1 MRSKIIKR
9 KLNKIVDDLTNIFG
23 SRTLA
28 GNVVLFN
35 HYLIVSVLAIYF
47 LINEFNLLSIVL
59 VLILLITN
67 IIADGC
73 LYLKL
78 ERACFNDKKWFG
90 AWNILGTSLL
100 KYLDLNS
107 NKIIRFFMI
116 AVIVFII
123 FMIHKCYRYF
133 YVLTEEEKEKINIYY
148 TTDLL
153 CLIPFGLMLIHLLYF
168 LII

>member
-9 KLNKIVDDLTNIFG
+9 KLNKIVDDLTSIFG
-23 SRTLA
+23 NRKQA
-28 GNVVLFN
+28 GNVVLIN
-35 HYLIVSVLAIYF
+35 HYFIISTLAIYF
-47 LINEFNLLSIVL
+47 LLCEFNLLSVVL

-78 ERACFNDKKWFG
+78 ERACFNDKNWFG

-107 NKIIRFFMI
+107 KKIIRFFMI
-116 AVIVFII
+116 AVIIYVIT
-123 FMIHKCYRYF
+123 MTYKCYRYF
-133 YVLTEEEKEKINIYY
+133 YILTEEEKERINIYY
-148 TTDLL
+148 TTDLI
-153 CLIPFGLMLIHLLYF
+153 CLIPFGLMIMHLLYF